1 MMLLKGTGLSKPLS
15 WSLVLL
21 ASLCSNA
28 ASAATKYVDNSG
40 APACSNS
47 TSNGSE
53 AQPWCTVAYGV
64 SHIVSGDTLY
74 VKRGTYNEAF
84 TISGPSGTT
93 SAHTVISAYPGHT
106 PILRGSGF
114 SSGRMKITGGCSY
127 IDFIGF
133 EITNYNQGL
142 YLDDDAGTSTPC
154 TNLIVRGVHIHD
166 VGQEGLAVRAGSA
179 TGPRSFLIENSEI
192 DHTGRLSPNQNGEG
206 MYIGN
211 SSGTDVTNGVTAR
224 NNKIHD
230 TPDECVELKGDSHDN
245 IIEFNELYN
254 CLSPGSSFGNT
265 GGAIEID
272 EPRNTSTNPN
282 QIIRANTIHD
292 IAFTSGI
299 TKRGIRAGTGA
310 TIYDNVLYNISSS
323 YSCILS
329 NSSNFPR
336 LIYHNTVDCTT
347 ANAIVNSGTTVDI
360 RNNIGPA
367 ATGNLAFN
375 AAFFVNA
382 AGRDYHLVAGS
393 APINAGADLT
403 SVVAV
408 DKDGNNRLIGSAPD
422 DGAYEYGS
430 GTGSPPAAPTN
441 LQIIVQP

>member
-1 MMLLKGTGLSKPLS
+1 MMLLKATGLSKPLP
-15 WSLVLL
+15 WALVLL
-21 ASLCSNA
+21 AALCSSA

-47 TSNGSE
+47 ASNGSE
-53 AQPWCTVAYGV
+53 TQPWCTVAYGV
-64 SHIVSGDTLY
+64 SHIASGDTLY

-84 TISGPSGTT
+84 TITGPSGT
-93 SAHTVISAYPGHT
+93 SGAHTVISAYPGHT
-106 PILRGSGF
+106 PILRGSSF

-133 EITNYNQGL
+133 EITNDNQGL

-154 TNLIVRGVHIHD
+154 TNIIVRGIHIHD

-179 TGPRSFLIENSEI
+179 TGPRNFLIENSEI

-224 NNKIHD
+224 NNTIHD
-230 TPDECVELKGDSHDN
+230 TQDECVELKGDSHDN
-245 IIEFNELYN
+245 IIESNELYN

-282 QIIRANTIHD
+282 QIIRRNTIHD

-329 NSSNFPR
+329 NSSNFQR

-347 ANAIVNSGTTVDI
+347 ANAIVNSGTTMDS

-375 AAFFVNA
+375 AAYFVNA
-382 AGRDYHLVAGS
+382 AGHDYHLVAGS
-393 APINAGADLT
+393 APINAGANLT
-403 SVVAV
+403 SVVTV

-422 DGAYEYGS
+422 DGAYEFGS
-430 GTGSPPAAPTN
+430 GAASPPSAPTN
-441 LQIIVQP
+441 LQIIAGP

>member
-1 MMLLKGTGLSKPLS
+1 
-15 WSLVLL
+15 
-21 ASLCSNA
+21 
-28 ASAATKYVDNSG
+28 
-40 APACSNS
+40 
-47 TSNGSE
+47 
-53 AQPWCTVAYGV
+53 
-64 SHIVSGDTLY
+64 
-74 VKRGTYNEAF
+74 
-84 TISGPSGTT
+84 
-93 SAHTVISAYPGHT
+93 
-106 PILRGSGF
+106 
-114 SSGRMKITGGCSY
+114 MKITGGCSY

-133 EITNYNQGL
+133 EITNHNQGL
-142 YLDDDAGTSTPC
+142 YLDDDARTSPPC

-179 TGPRSFLIENSEI
+179 TGPRNFLIENSEI
-192 DHTGRLSPNQNGEG
+192 DHTGRLGSSQNGEG

-230 TPDECVELKGDSHDN
+230 TADECVELKGDSHDN

-254 CLSPGSSFGNT
+254 CLSPGTSFGNT

-282 QIIRANTIHD
+282 QIIRGNTIHD

-329 NSSNFPR
+329 NSSNFQR

-347 ANAIVNSGTTVDI
+347 ANAIVNSGTTMDS
-360 RNNIGPA
+360 RNNIGRRRPYPLQRRLFVKRWSRIIWL
-367 ATGNLAFN
+367 LA
-375 AAFFVNA
+375 V
-382 AGRDYHLVAGS
+382 H
-393 APINAGADLT
+393 P
-403 SVVAV
+403 
-408 DKDGNNRLIGSAPD
+408 
-422 DGAYEYGS
+422 
-430 GTGSPPAAPTN
+430 
-441 LQIIVQP
+441 